1 MESSLS
7 LQARQLARRHGDY
20 GFDEPVWPLLLG
32 LLGISFLVLAY
43 MSFWMFGIPVLGVIC
58 FVCAVVFLFS
68 TASYVYT
75 TRQGKF
81 QVWAEVL
88 LRLGLHGDEQIIDLG
103 CGRGAVLLMAA
114 RLLPRGK
121 AIGIDVWKTNEQ
133 SGNALPVTQHNAQ
146 REAVAERVE
155 LHTADMRHLPFSHG
169 LFDLVVSSMAIHNI
183 QDPEGRKQA
192 IDEAVRVLK
201 PGGKLVIADFH
212 ETQRYGEHLREL
224 GMTEVTHGALGWRFW
239 YGGPWA
245 APKQVSARKP
255 S

>member
-43 MSFWMFGIPVLGVIC
+43 VSFWVFGIPVLGVIC
-58 FVCAVVFLFS
+58 FVGAVMFLFS
-68 TASYVYT
+68 AASYVYT
-75 TRQGKF
+75 TRRGKF

-133 SGNALPVTQHNAQ
+133 SGNALPVTQHNAK

-155 LHTADMRHLPFSHG
+155 LHTADMQHLPFSHG
-169 LFDLVVSSMAIHNI
+169 LFDLVVSSMTIHNI

-201 PGGKLVIADFH
+201 PGGRLVIADFH
-212 ETQRYGEHLREL
+212 ETQRYGERLGEL
-224 GMTEVTHGALGWRFW
+224 GMTDVTQEALGWRFW
-239 YGGPWA
+239 YSGPWA
-245 APKQVSARKP
+245 APKLVSARKP

>member
-1 MESSLS
+1 MESSLG
-7 LQARQLARRHGDY
+7 LQARQLAHWHGDY

-32 LLGISFLVLAY
+32 LLGIIFLVLAY
-43 MSFWMFGIPVLGVIC
+43 VSFWVFGLPVLGVIC
-58 FVCAVVFLFS
+58 FGCAVTFLFS
-68 TASYVYT
+68 AASYVYT
-75 TRQGKF
+75 TRRGKF
-81 QVWAEVL
+81 QVWAAVL
-88 LRLGLHGDEQIIDLG
+88 VRLGLHGDEQILDLG

-121 AIGIDVWKTNEQ
+121 AIGVDVWKTNEQ
-133 SGNALPVTQHNAQ
+133 SGNALPVTQHNAK

-155 LHTADMRHLPFSHG
+155 LHTADMRHLPFSSG

-183 QDPEGRKQA
+183 GDPEGRKRA

-201 PGGKLVIADFH
+201 PGGRLVMVDFH
-212 ETQRYGEHLREL
+212 ETQRYGERLREV
-224 GMTEVTHGALGWRFW
+224 GMSDVTQEALGWRFW

-245 APKQVSARKP
+245 AASLVSACKP